1 MYISRLHRRRVT
13 PRTGTHVLWTGHLS
27 HAPRGVDLPNS
38 GNEANHLAARRPL
51 SALTK
56 PERDR
61 STVPLR
67 YNPECGP
74 VPVLLGRGMNTN
86 ARWALAP
93 AVVALGVVLAGC
105 SFTSTPTPTA
115 TRTVTATASSAATP
129 PASASSS
136 SAPSASATD
145 NAGGDTGTGTGG
157 QASDENASRCTTDN
171 LKGAFAGRDAGASNV
186 DEELQLTN
194 TGTTDCTLQG
204 WPGVSLVGDNNGTQ
218 IGQPAEFDRSTA
230 HAVVSLKP
238 GTTAVAHFHYVQA
251 DAFDQA
257 TCKPA
262 TGDGFRMYPPGSTTS
277 LFIAASGVKGC
288 TAGNEKIFT
297 VGAFH

>member
-1 MYISRLHRRRVT
+1 
-13 PRTGTHVLWTGHLS
+13 
-27 HAPRGVDLPNS
+27 
-38 GNEANHLAARRPL
+38 
-51 SALTK
+51 
-56 PERDR
+56 
-61 STVPLR
+61 
-67 YNPECGP
+67 
-74 VPVLLGRGMNTN
+74 MNTN

-93 AVVALGVVLAGC
+93 AVVTLGVVLAGC
-105 SFTSTPTPTA
+105 SSTSTPTPTA

-145 NAGGDTGTGTGG
+145 NAGGDTGTGAGG
-157 QASDENASRCTTDN
+157 RAPDENASRCTTDH
-171 LKGAFAGRDAGASNV
+171 LKGVFAGQDAGASNV

-204 WPGVSLVGDNNGTQ
+204 WPGVSLVGNNNGTQ

-230 HAVVSLKP
+230 HEVVSLKP

-262 TGDGFRMYPPGSTTS
+262 TGDGFRVYPPGSTTS
-277 LFIAASGVKGC
+277 LFIAATGVKGC
-288 TAGNEKIFT
+288 SAGSEKIFT